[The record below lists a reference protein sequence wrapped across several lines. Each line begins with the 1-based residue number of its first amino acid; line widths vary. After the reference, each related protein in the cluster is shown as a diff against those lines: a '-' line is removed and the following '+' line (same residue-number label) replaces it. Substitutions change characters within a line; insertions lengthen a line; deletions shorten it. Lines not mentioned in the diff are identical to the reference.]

1 MSMKRHTQGS
11 SEDFEDKIDAAMAD
25 LEIDPD
31 DEFHNA
37 DFYEE
42 EEPAETSDREEKTDP
57 EFDSWEEGEEDWEYS
72 DEYMQ
77 EEEEFQEEYPEEE
90 EYDQE
95 EYYEDE
101 EKHPEQELKVEL
113 ILPRDSRGRG
123 DQYAEQN
130 TKEPSIQERDG
141 SGNDSRH
148 SDQENE
154 KALSQNRSSSGKKGS
169 HYSKKSSAGP
179 QPRSARPTKINYVP
193 ISDEELDER
202 VIPVR
207 KKKHKGLKVTG
218 IVAAMMVAA
227 AGCAYGAVTY
237 YYADRFFEGT
247 YINGINCSNKTPYEV
262 EQIIAANVENYS
274 IQVTSRNQ
282 EPQTTQRKSD

>member
-1 MSMKRHTQGS
+1 M
-11 SEDFEDKIDAAMAD
+11 
-25 LEIDPD
+25 
-31 DEFHNA
+31 
-37 DFYEE
+37 
-42 EEPAETSDREEKTDP
+42 
-57 EFDSWEEGEEDWEYS
+57 
-72 DEYMQ
+72 
-77 EEEEFQEEYPEEE
+77 
-90 EYDQE
+90 
-95 EYYEDE
+95 
-101 EKHPEQELKVEL
+101 

-274 IQVTSRNQ
+274 IQVTSRYQ
-282 EPQTTQRKSD
+282 EPQTISGSQINYQYMSDGEVLSLLKQQKPYEWVRGFFETRSYTTQEKVTFDKNLLQTEVKSLSCAQPENQVEPQNAYVALEGNEFTIVPETEGSKLKVKEAYKAVDAAY